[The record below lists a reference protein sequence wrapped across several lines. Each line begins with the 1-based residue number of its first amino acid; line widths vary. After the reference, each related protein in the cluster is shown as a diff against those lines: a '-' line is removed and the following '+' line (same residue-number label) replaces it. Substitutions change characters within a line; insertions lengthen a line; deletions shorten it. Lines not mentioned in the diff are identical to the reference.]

1 MKKICIY
8 ANDDGTY
15 MVEEES
21 QGQEMPEGQEP
32 QGEQMAEGGQ
42 TFESVEEAL
51 DAARAMLG
59 ESSTEPMMEGQEDAE
74 SAFRSGFAQARGNG

>member
-32 QGEQMAEGGQ
+32 QSEQMAEGGQ
-42 TFESVEEAL
+42 TFESVDEAL

-74 SAFRSGFAQARGNG
+74 SAFRNGFAQARGNG